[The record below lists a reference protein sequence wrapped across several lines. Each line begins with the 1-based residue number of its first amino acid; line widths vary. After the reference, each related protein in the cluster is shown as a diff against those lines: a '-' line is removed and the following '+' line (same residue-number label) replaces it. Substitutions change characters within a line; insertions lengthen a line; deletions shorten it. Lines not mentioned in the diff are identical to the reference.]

1 MKAIPVAPP
10 VTAHSLVAAPQS
22 PPAHAPTAGRPATPV
37 APAPAAHPDVPP
49 ATDPAADPGG
59 APAARPTAPR
69 LLVLDGLRLAAAL
82 LVVAHHLVRGPWGVD
97 PGSLFGPLAAVASIG
112 WLGVNLFFLISGFVI
127 CLSSWGRSLG
137 DFAVSRAVRLF
148 PAYWVG
154 VVLTTAVLAAW
165 PTLRGPLPAPE
176 SLVNLTMLQSGLG
189 VTDQDWSYWS
199 LGAELRFYLL
209 FAIVVWLGVTCRRVV
224 YFCTVWTLVAAFS
237 TTWDQRWIDNMIVPE
252 FAPYF
257 VAGVALFL
265 IHRFG
270 ANLLLWGL
278 VGVNWLI
285 ALYRLQGYPAVENFH
300 LSWWSVAALVT
311 GCFALLSAIALGA
324 FQQVGWRWLTVAG
337 ALTYPLYL
345 IHQAIGQTL
354 IVALRD
360 RVPHWLLLAGIVA
373 LMLGVSWLVHRYVE
387 RPLGGRLKR
396 GLTTSLAA
404 VRRG

>member
-1 MKAIPVAPP
+1 MTTQTEPIGKKTPDISTPAVRSRVLTVMTAIPATAPEP
-10 VTAHSLVAAPQS
+10 TAAP
-22 PPAHAPTAGRPATPV
+22 AAARPATP
-37 APAPAAHPDVPP
+37 
-49 ATDPAADPGG
+49 
-59 APAARPTAPR
+59 R
-69 LLVLDGLRLAAAL
+69 LLILDGLRLVAAL
-82 LVVAHHLVRGPWGVD
+82 LVVAHHLVRGPWGVE
-97 PGSLFGPLAAVASIG
+97 PGSLFGPLAAVASLG

-127 CLSSWGRSLG
+127 CLSSWGRGLG
-137 DFAVSRAVRLF
+137 EFTVSRVVRLF

-154 VVLTTAVLAAW
+154 VVATTAVLAAW
-165 PTLRGPLPAPE
+165 PALRGPLPAPE

-224 YFCTVWTLVAAFS
+224 YFCAVWTLVAVFS

-285 ALYRLQGYPAVENFH
+285 ALYRLQGYPALEHFH
-300 LSWWSVAALVT
+300 QSWWSVAAVVT
-311 GCFALLSAIALGA
+311 GCFALLAAIALGA
-324 FQQVGWRWLTVAG
+324 FHRVGWRWLTVAG

-354 IVALRD
+354 IMALRGH
-360 RVPHWLLLAGIVA
+360 VPHWPLLAGIVV
-373 LMLGVSWLVHRYVE
+373 LLLGASWLIHRYVE

-396 GLTTSLAA
+396 GLDTSLAA

>member
-1 MKAIPVAPP
+1 MKAIPLDAPP
-10 VTAHSLVAAPQS
+10 QAL
-22 PPAHAPTAGRPATPV
+22 PAHAPTAGRPV
-37 APAPAAHPDVPP
+37 APAADAPTASPD
-49 ATDPAADPGG
+49 G
-59 APAARPTAPR
+59 APAARPAPTR
-69 LLVLDGLRLAAAL
+69 LLILDGLRLAAAL

-97 PGSLFGPLAAVASIG
+97 PGTLFGPLAAAASFG

-127 CLSSWGRSLG
+127 CLSSWGRGLG
-137 DFAVSRAVRLF
+137 EFAASRAVRLF

-165 PTLRGPLPAPE
+165 PALRGPLPAPE

-209 FAIVVWLGVTCRRVV
+209 FAIVVWLGVTYRRVV
-224 YFCTVWTLVAAFS
+224 YFCSVWTLVAVFS
-237 TTWDQRWIDNMIVPE
+237 TTWNQGWLNNMIVPQ

-270 ANLLLWGL
+270 SNLLLWGL

-285 ALYRLQGYPAVENFH
+285 ALYRLQGYPPLEHFQQ
-300 LSWWSVAALVT
+300 SWWSVAALVT
-311 GCFALLSAIALGA
+311 GCFAVLAAVALGA
-324 FQQVGWRWLTVAG
+324 FQRVGWRWLTVAG

-360 RVPHWLLLAGIVA
+360 RVPHWPLLAGIVA
-373 LMLGVSWLVHRYVE
+373 LMLGVSWLIHRYVE
-387 RPLGGRLKR
+387 RPVGARLKR
-396 GLTTSLAA
+396 GLATSLAA
-404 VRRG
+404 VRRN

>member
-1 MKAIPVAPP
+1 MKAIPLEAPP
-10 VTAHSLVAAPQS
+10 QTL
-22 PPAHAPTAGRPATPV
+22 PAHAPTAGRPV
-37 APAPAAHPDVPP
+37 VSVVDAPAASPD
-49 ATDPAADPGG
+49 G
-59 APAARPTAPR
+59 APAARTAPAR
-69 LLVLDGLRLAAAL
+69 LLILDGLRLAAAL

-97 PGSLFGPLAAVASIG
+97 PGSLFGPLAAVASFG

-127 CLSSWGRSLG
+127 CLSSWGRGLG
-137 DFAVSRAVRLF
+137 EFAVSRVVRLF

-165 PTLRGPLPAPE
+165 PALRGPLPAPE

-209 FAIVVWLGVTCRRVV
+209 FAIVVWLGVTYRRVV
-224 YFCTVWTLVAAFS
+224 YFCGVWTLVAVFS
-237 TTWDQRWIDNMIVPE
+237 TTWNQGWINNMIVPQ

-270 ANLLLWGL
+270 SNLLLWGL

-285 ALYRLQGYPAVENFH
+285 ALYRLQGYPPLEHFH

-311 GCFALLSAIALGA
+311 GCFALLAAVALGA
-324 FQQVGWRWLTVAG
+324 FHRVGWRWLTVAG

-360 RVPHWLLLAGIVA
+360 RAPHWLLLAGIVA
-373 LMLGVSWLVHRYVE
+373 LMLGVSWLIHRWVE
-387 RPLGGRLKR
+387 RPLGARLKR
-396 GLTTSLAA
+396 GLATSLAA

>member
-1 MKAIPVAPP
+1 MTVMKAIP
-10 VTAHSLVAAPQS
+10 AAPERNVPS
-22 PPAHAPTAGRPATPV
+22 GATFPPAATAPRPPAHAPTAGHPATRVTAATPAPEERPDGAPVARPA
-37 APAPAAHPDVPP
+37 
-49 ATDPAADPGG
+49 
-59 APAARPTAPR
+59 APR

-82 LVVAHHLVRGPWGVD
+82 LVVSHHLVRGPWGVE
-97 PGSLFGPLAAVASIG
+97 PGSLFGPLAAVASLG

-127 CLSSWGRSLG
+127 CLSSWGRGLG
-137 DFAVSRAVRLF
+137 EFTVSRVVRLF

-154 VVLTTAVLAAW
+154 VVVTTAVLAAW
-165 PTLRGPLPAPE
+165 PALRGPLPAPE

-224 YFCTVWTLVAAFS
+224 YFCAVWTLVAVFS

-278 VGVNWLI
+278 VGANWLI
-285 ALYRLQGYPAVENFH
+285 ALYRLQGYPALEHFH
-300 LSWWSVAALVT
+300 QSWWSVAAVVT

-324 FQQVGWRWLTVAG
+324 FHRVGWRWLTVAG

-354 IVALRD
+354 ILALRGHA
-360 RVPHWLLLAGIVA
+360 PHWLLLAGIVA
-373 LMLGVSWLVHRYVE
+373 LLLGASWLIHRYVE

-396 GLTTSLAA
+396 SLTTSLAA